1 MDAIYVGI
9 DVSKDRLDVAVRRN
23 GEGVGGESFVVSRDG
38 AGIDDLIGR
47 LKVLAPRLIAIEAT
61 GGFETVVA
69 AGLAGAGLP
78 VVVVN
83 PAQVRAFA
91 SALNKRAK
99 TDPIDAAVIAH
110 FAEATKPQLR
120 ALPDATTRL
129 LADLVAR
136 RRQIV
141 EMIAAESQRARHIT
155 LPRLKK
161 SIARLRKALEKELSE
176 LDGDISDQ
184 VRGSPAW
191 AEKEDLLESVPG
203 IGPTIAR
210 TLIAEL
216 PELGS
221 LDRRQIAALAGLAP
235 WTRQSGQWRGKS
247 FIGGGRASVRR
258 VLFMGAMVAARHNPE
273 LKLFR
278 DRLVAAG
285 KPKLVAIIAVAR
297 KLLTILNAILRDKT
311 PWQPKTA

>member
-1 MDAIYVGI
+1 MDALVIGI
-9 DVSKDRLDVAVRRN
+9 DVSKDRLDVAVRPG
-23 GEGVGGESFVVSRDG
+23 GEGFAVSRTG
-38 AGIDDLIGR
+38 SGIDDLIER
-47 LKVLAPRLIAIEAT
+47 LQARSIRLIAVEAT
-61 GGFETVVA
+61 GGFETIVA

-91 SALNKRAK
+91 QALGQRAK
-99 TDPIDAAVIAH
+99 SDPIDAAVIAH
-110 FAEATKPQLR
+110 FAQATNPQLR
-120 ALPDATTRL
+120 PLPDAMTRL

-141 EMIAAESQRARHIT
+141 EMMAAESQRARRASA
-155 LPRLKK
+155 PRLTK

-176 LDGDISDQ
+176 LDDEISDH

-191 AEKEDLLESVPG
+191 AEKEDLLASVPG

-216 PELGS
+216 PELGA
-221 LDRRQIAALAGLAP
+221 LDRRQIAALVGLAP

-247 FIGGGRASVRR
+247 FIGGGRSSVRR
-258 VLFMGAMVAARHNPE
+258 VLFMGALVAARFNPD
-273 LKLFR
+273 LRQFR

-285 KPKLVAIIAVAR
+285 KPKLVALIAVAR
-297 KLLTILNAILRDKT
+297 KLLTILNAILRDRS
-311 PWQPKTA
+311 PWQPKAA